1 MDDLFTRLADDLARY
16 WNNARRLTA
25 LWGPTATL
33 PGWAAPAVA
42 LTSLLA
48 LVLIS
53 GVALASLGVLLTAL
67 LTAHLL
73 LEYVFGISISV
84 RGRA

>member
-1 MDDLFTRLADDLARY
+1 MDDLFTRLTDDLARY
-16 WNNARRLTA
+16 WNNARRITA
-25 LWGPTATL
+25 LLAQMVTL
-33 PGWAAPAVA
+33 PPWAAPAVA

-73 LEYVFGISISV
+73 LEHVFGISVSV
-84 RGRA
+84 PGKA